1 MGRNS
6 GGLRV
11 FYRQTSPKEEQFRRI
26 LNNKRVSG
34 GEYDRRTG
42 GYYLIESSRQKHKPE
57 EIEAAKILA
66 KNGYHVVLKDE
77 AGIST
82 TVDGYISL
90 LTYEQRTP
98 SGDTPTNIRNSLFH
112 GRDKK
117 ASYAVVYLGDKS
129 GHTDE
134 TIISGIKL
142 FEKATSYRFRKIIV
156 VRKNGSVKEYRHTK

>member
-57 EIEAAKILA
+57 EIEAA
-66 KNGYHVVLKDE
+66 
-77 AGIST
+77 
-82 TVDGYISL
+82 
-90 LTYEQRTP
+90 
-98 SGDTPTNIRNSLFH
+98 
-112 GRDKK
+112 
-117 ASYAVVYLGDKS
+117 
-129 GHTDE
+129 
-134 TIISGIKL
+134 
-142 FEKATSYRFRKIIV
+142 
-156 VRKNGSVKEYRHTK
+156 